1 MSLEVKSMDV
11 SPDEEE
17 SLLAIMYTFGW
28 RLREGQRI
36 SNRTTTPRGAVT
48 YQGVTFIHSETEVD
62 EYSSLI
68 FERDTRMIGYDRLTE
83 LEAEF
88 WELSEHVTERR
99 PLEPPPMLSFNE
111 WVKQNKPRT
120 VSIGKKILWT
130 VLFCPL
136 FNIIVALLL
145 LTMIGAGFGT
155 DSWHDLWQDPEEL
168 LAILLSGS
176 TFVFSIPLSILAS
189 SVLAAIRNKKALK
202 DPSSKGYQQVRN
214 DYDAYECEYKRRLH
228 APKWYDYACE
238 HIPLIIAEAKEL
250 VDKN

>member
-68 FERDTRMIGYDRLTE
+68 FERDTRLIGYDRLTE

-88 WELSEHVTERR
+88 WDLSEYATERR
-99 PLEPPPMLSFNE
+99 PLEPPPKLDFQE
-111 WVKQNKPRT
+111 WAKQNKPRT
-120 VSIGKKILWT
+120 VSIGKRILIT
-130 VLFCPL
+130 ILFCPF
-136 FNIIVALLL
+136 FNLIIALLFWFLVGGSISADPWNSL
-145 LTMIGAGFGT
+145 L
-155 DSWHDLWQDPEEL
+155 QYPEEFL
-168 LAILLSGS
+168 SILIAGY
-176 TFVFSIPLSILAS
+176 TFFFSVPLSILAS
-189 SVLAAIRNKKALK
+189 SIFSAITNKKALK
-202 DPSSKGYQQVRN
+202 DPSSKGYQKIQ
-214 DYDAYECEYKRRLH
+214 DEYAEYECAYLRQLN
-228 APKWYDYACE
+228 APKWYDHAVKRLPE
-238 HIPLIIAEAKEL
+238 IVAEAKDIL
-250 VDKN
+250 DQN